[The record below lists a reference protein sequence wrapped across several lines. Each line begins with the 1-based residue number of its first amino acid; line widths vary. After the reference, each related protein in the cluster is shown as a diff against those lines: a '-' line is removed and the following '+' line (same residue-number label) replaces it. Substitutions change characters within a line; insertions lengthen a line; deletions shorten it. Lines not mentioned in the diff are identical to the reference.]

1 MEEIPRS
8 YLRLFN
14 AATDAIFLID
24 EMNFGTAKAVL
35 KEGQIM
41 AEELFIAEQEG
52 ELTDEKKL
60 EAFLRAARKMA
71 EAEKELAE
79 READEKIAAKFEEL
93 RKRAADT
100 E

>member
-1 MEEIPRS
+1 M
-8 YLRLFN
+8 
-14 AATDAIFLID
+14 
-24 EMNFGTAKAVL
+24 
-35 KEGQIM
+35 
-41 AEELFIAEQEG
+41 
-52 ELTDEKKL
+52 KL

-93 RKRAADT
+93 RKRAADP

>member
-14 AATDAIFLID
+14 AATDAITLID

-35 KEGQIM
+35 KEGQMM